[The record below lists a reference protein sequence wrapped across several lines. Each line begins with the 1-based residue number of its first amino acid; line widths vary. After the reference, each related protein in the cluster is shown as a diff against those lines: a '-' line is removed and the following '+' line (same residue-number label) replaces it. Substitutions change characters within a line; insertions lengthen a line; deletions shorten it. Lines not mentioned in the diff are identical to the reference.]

1 MTISYTTGEFD
12 FRIDIDGLSG
22 GKLHVTTRDIEASIT
37 LRLDIYQALAAKTS
51 NDHEIWGFVPPGA
64 GIYIKNILDIGPTFK
79 FLVSTSFTTPVDE
92 ELALALGYKVTM
104 AGLMDF
110 VWDTDNPTGKLTGF
124 NPEFETLAPGVSKDV
139 ELVARIGP
147 KLELS
152 LDWLVLNQG
161 GKVGFTFAAGTLS
174 MNVSTDNRTVPCD
187 GKGTNAIPLTQA
199 QDSDNDTLRGV
210 NLDLNLDQEILA
222 FQSLHLPGKK
232 ASHTQTLASTSYDV
246 FSACI
251 PITGATL
258 LTPRIATASV
268 HSYTPHIGDLT
279 DWIQPAKLVAQEV
292 AQAFTAL
299 GGAAVESL
307 TAVVLPQV
315 TAAVAT
321 LTSEVVASVVTV
333 AAAAAEPAREMTSE
347 AGNVAHEISHGF
359 CGIWGC

>member
-110 VWDTDNPTGKLTGF
+110 VWDTDSPTGKLTGF
-124 NPEFETLAPGVSKDV
+124 NPEFETLAPGISKDV

-187 GKGTNAIPLTQA
+187 GKGTDAIPLTQA

-222 FQSLHLPGKK
+222 FQSLHLPDKK